1 MKRMLINATQ
11 PEELRVALVDG
22 QWLYDLDIENRTRE
36 QKKANIY
43 KGKITR
49 VEPSLEAAF
58 VDYGAERHGFLP
70 LKEISREYF
79 LKQPKDIDGR
89 IKIKDVV
96 KEGMEV
102 IVQVDKEERGNKG
115 AALTTF
121 ISLAGRYLVL
131 MPNNPRAGG
140 ISRRIEGDERSDLRD
155 ALSSVEVPSG
165 MGIIV
170 RTAGVG
176 RSGEELQWDL
186 NYLLQL
192 WDAIKK
198 EADDSKA
205 PHFLFQES
213 NVIIRAIRDYMRDD
227 IGEVI
232 VDENGA
238 YQLAAEFAR
247 QVMPNY
253 ANKVKFYDD
262 NIPLFNRYQIE
273 SQIETAF
280 EREVKLPSG
289 GSIVIDVTEALVSI
303 DINSSRATKGGDIEE
318 TARTIN
324 LEAADEIARQL
335 RLRDMGGLVVIDF
348 IDMQSKS
355 SQREVEKRMEKALGM
370 DRARVQVG
378 RISRF
383 GLLEMSRQRLRPS
396 LGETTFRVCPRC
408 SGQGTIRGTKSLA
421 LSILRL
427 VEEEAK
433 KERSAEIR
441 AITPVNVATY
451 LLNEKRKAISNIE
464 ARNNTRVVVVPNAD
478 LETPHFEVQRLR
490 DDDSTTLE
498 TSYKISGTIEEV
510 AEKDKEDE
518 PLRAPAQ
525 PAVQQIAHS
534 APAPTPAAKPKAKAK
549 EKQEEKPGLFSRLIS
564 AISSLFSGEEEEK
577 SDKKHKKSSGRG
589 KNYQQRNRNQ
599 RGGRGRG
606 RGNRGNRR
614 DDQRSDERKDD
625 TRSKRG
631 DKRRDDSESKDRRS
645 DNRESA
651 REASRD
657 NARDGNRDGQREGQ
671 RRSRRRRGGD
681 RRNEPQTTAAEVE
694 STNLDNAVE
703 APGADEDQQRP
714 SRRPSNVRG
723 RPQPRRRGRRG
734 GDNSGDNTA
743 ANEQQEA
750 AKSEASNESE
760 AAAKDERPAEPQRK
774 PRAKRE
780 DKPVAKSEQQ
790 AEQRSEKLASEPKAE
805 PKAAAKAEPKAEQ
818 PWAGTQPRTEAPAK
832 AEQKAEAPAAADEAS
847 KPAETADT
855 SESKVEAKA
864 EAPAEA
870 KAPDAAPAKAQ
881 SPTES
886 EASAEA
892 NVAKA
897 PEVKAESEETAEV
910 PETHAAG
917 DLLAETPED
926 SAANISDEAEV
937 EQTAETAEVADT
949 SVKASNEEAPEAQA
963 ETAEP
968 KAPSIEAA
976 PAARAPGRASN
987 DPRINPKPLVDFKV
1001 VTARPEVGEM
1011 RPLDTAQPAN
1021 IEHSPRPL
1029 QRPANDPRVK
1039 RGAGASAE
1047 SSSDSAEVG

>member
-22 QWLYDLDIENRTRE
+22 QWLYDLDIENRTRQ

-58 VDYGAERHGFLP
+58 VDYGEERHGFLP

-79 LKQPKDIDGR
+79 LKQPKDIEGR

-102 IVQVDKEERGNKG
+102 VVQVDKEERGNKG

-140 ISRRIEGDERSDLRD
+140 ISRRIEGDERSELRD
-155 ALSSVEVPSG
+155 ALASVDVPSG

-192 WDAIKK
+192 WSLIK
-198 EADDSKA
+198 ESADKNSA
-205 PHFLFQES
+205 PEFLFQES

-232 VDENGA
+232 VDDADAFKLVKGF
-238 YQLAAEFAR
+238 AE
-247 QVMPNY
+247 QVMPHY
-253 ANKVKFYDD
+253 AHKVKFYEDS
-262 NIPLFNRYQIE
+262 IPLFNRYQIE

-318 TARTIN
+318 TARSIN

-355 SQREVEKRMEKALGM
+355 NQREVEKRMEKALSM

-451 LLNEKRKAISNIE
+451 LLNEKRKAISQIE
-464 ARNNTRVVVVPNAD
+464 ARNNTRVVVVPNSEI
-478 LETPHFEVQRLR
+478 ETPHFEVQRLR
-490 DDDSTTLE
+490 DDDTSTLE
-498 TSYKISGTIEEV
+498 TSYKISGSVEETV
-510 AEKDKEDE
+510 TKKEE
-518 PLRAPAQ
+518 QPKRPLAQ
-525 PAVQQIAHS
+525 PTVQPLAHA
-534 APAPTPAAKPKAKAK
+534 APAPTPEKKP
-549 EKQEEKPGLFSRLIS
+549 EPGLFSRLIS
-564 AISSLFSGEEEEK
+564 AIAELFTSKEEEP
-577 SDKKHKKSSGRG
+577 KKHQKSQNRG
-589 KNYQQRNRNQ
+589 KDYQRNRNRNRNQ
-599 RGGRGRG
+599 RGGN
-606 RGNRGNRR
+606 RGNRGERQTRRR
-614 DDQRSDERKDD
+614 DDRREDAKSEDQREPKQTAKPYDERDSGAD
-625 TRSKRG
+625 RG
-631 DKRRDDSESKDRRS
+631 
-645 DNRESA
+645 
-651 REASRD
+651 
-657 NARDGNRDGQREGQ
+657 EGQ
-671 RRSRRRRGGD
+671 RRRRRRRSGD
-681 RRNEPQTTAAEVE
+681 NRRKDENRGNISDSNTNENATQVEE
-694 STNLDNAVE
+694 ST
-703 APGADEDQQRP
+703 DQQRP

-723 RPQPRRRGRRG
+723 RPQARRRGRRAE
-734 GDNSGDNTA
+734 NTA
-743 ANEQQEA
+743 ATAVAQSQEELNREVNEAIDEAESEARKSRDTTAKSSSDTSSSSNTSASEVPRPKAKHSEQKTPEPTQASKPKPAEKAPTQAPIASEATAAARVKAEPTTSATETQQAVTPAATKEAPQATAKASQEATSTKTPASAKTAEAIVEQQDAEETALQEASEA
-750 AKSEASNESE
+750 AKATEKQSDAIAREEIMAEEAI
-760 AAAKDERPAEPQRK
+760 
-774 PRAKRE
+774 
-780 DKPVAKSEQQ
+780 
-790 AEQRSEKLASEPKAE
+790 ASEE
-805 PKAAAKAEPKAEQ
+805 IN
-818 PWAGTQPRTEAPAK
+818 APAT
-832 AEQKAEAPAAADEAS
+832 Q
-847 KPAETADT
+847 
-855 SESKVEAKA
+855 
-864 EAPAEA
+864 
-870 KAPDAAPAKAQ
+870 
-881 SPTES
+881 
-886 EASAEA
+886 
-892 NVAKA
+892 
-897 PEVKAESEETAEV
+897 
-910 PETHAAG
+910 
-917 DLLAETPED
+917 
-926 SAANISDEAEV
+926 
-937 EQTAETAEVADT
+937 
-949 SVKASNEEAPEAQA
+949 
-963 ETAEP
+963 
-968 KAPSIEAA
+968 
-976 PAARAPGRASN
+976 GRAGN
-987 DPRINPKPLVDFKV
+987 DPRINPKPLLELAI
-1001 VTARPEVGEM
+1001 VTEHREM
-1011 RPLDTAQPAN
+1011 GSQQPLDTAQPAA
-1021 IEHSPRPL
+1021 IEHSPRAL
-1029 QRPANDPRVK
+1029 ARPANDPRMARRV
-1039 RGAGASAE
+1039 AQTQTDTDHNSAE
-1047 SSSDSAEVG
+1047 AG

>member
-22 QWLYDLDIENRTRE
+22 QWLYDLDIENRTRQ

-58 VDYGAERHGFLP
+58 VDYGEERHGFLP

-79 LKQPKDIDGR
+79 NKQPKDIDGR

-140 ISRRIEGDERSDLRD
+140 ISRRIEGDERSQLRD
-155 ALSSVEVPSG
+155 ALSGVEVPSG

-192 WDAIKK
+192 WDAIKT
-198 EADDSKA
+198 EADTSKA

-232 VDENGA
+232 VDDKGA

-247 QVMPNY
+247 QVMPHY
-253 ANKVKFYDD
+253 VSKVKYYEDA
-262 NIPLFNRYQIE
+262 IPLFNRYQIE

-289 GSIVIDVTEALVSI
+289 GSIVIDVTEALISI

-318 TARTIN
+318 TARNIN

-348 IDMQSKS
+348 IDMQNKGN
-355 SQREVEKRMEKALGM
+355 QREVEKRMEKALGM
-370 DRARVQVG
+370 DRARVQIG

-408 SGQGTIRGTKSLA
+408 SGQGTIRGTKSLS

-464 ARNNTRVVVVPNAD
+464 SRNNTRVVVVPNAD

-490 DDDSTTLE
+490 DDDSATLE
-498 TSYKISGTIEEV
+498 TSYKISGSIEES
-510 AEKDKEDE
+510 AAREEEE
-518 PLRAPAQ
+518 PVRAPAQ
-525 PAVQQIAHS
+525 PAVQQIAHT
-534 APAPTPAAKPKAKAK
+534 APAPTPAEKPAP
-549 EKQEEKPGLFSRLIS
+549 PGLFTRLIG
-564 AISSLFSGEEEEK
+564 AIASLFEGESEEDK
-577 SDKKHKKSSGRG
+577 KKKHKKANGRG
-589 KNYQQRNRNQ
+589 KNYQKQRSRSQ
-599 RGGRGRG
+599 Q
-606 RGNRGNRR
+606 RGNRGNRGSR
-614 DDQRSDERKDD
+614 PARRKDERREDVKREEAKRED
-625 TRSKRG
+625 TK
-631 DKRRDDSESKDRRS
+631 
-645 DNRESA
+645 
-651 REASRD
+651 REAKRD
-657 NARDGNRDGQREGQ
+657 EREAKREDREAKREEAQPTGERSQ
-671 RRSRRRRGGD
+671 RRRRRRRGGEG
-681 RRNEPQTTAAEVE
+681 RRRREEQQATATETSAESAQPAQVESEAAEQP
-694 STNLDNAVE
+694 TQQ
-703 APGADEDQQRP
+703 DEQRP
-714 SRRPSNVRG
+714 ARRPNNVRG

-734 GDNSGDNTA
+734 ENA
-743 ANEQQEA
+743 AAAAVAQGQEELEREVNEAIDEA
-750 AKSEASNESE
+750 ESE
-760 AAAKDERPAEPQRK
+760 TKGRGHK
-774 PRAKRE
+774 
-780 DKPVAKSEQQ
+780 
-790 AEQRSEKLASEPKAE
+790 
-805 PKAAAKAEPKAEQ
+805 EQ
-818 PWAGTQPRTEAPAK
+818 PAK
-832 AEQKAEAPAAADEAS
+832 Q
-847 KPAETADT
+847 
-855 SESKVEAKA
+855 
-864 EAPAEA
+864 
-870 KAPDAAPAKAQ
+870 
-881 SPTES
+881 
-886 EASAEA
+886 
-892 NVAKA
+892 
-897 PEVKAESEETAEV
+897 PEVKAEAETKVETPVAKAEASEAADKREHKPVEKSQAPTERTEKKPAAAQPAVVEKAEQAPAPQAQPKAEAPVEAVPVQEAKVQQPELQETEVQVTAEAQQAPVQEPAEAEQKPQETTPAPAVETAPEAAPVKAEPEV
-910 PETHAAG
+910 ATA
-917 DLLAETPED
+917 AETQ
-926 SAANISDEAEV
+926 
-937 EQTAETAEVADT
+937 QTAE
-949 SVKASNEEAPEAQA
+949 EEAPVAEEALP
-963 ETAEP
+963 AEP
-968 KAPSIEAA
+968 EQAAEAPQPAPAA
-976 PAARAPGRASN
+976 PAAPVTRGRAVN
-987 DPRINPKPLVDFKV
+987 DPRENPQPLRDLEI
-1001 VTARPEVGEM
+1001 VTERRDLGLLHA
-1011 RPLDTAQPAN
+1011 LDTAQPAA
-1021 IEHSPRPL
+1021 IEHQPRAL
-1029 QRPANDPRVK
+1029 TRPANDPRVA
-1039 RGAGASAE
+1039 RRVEQAND
-1047 SSSDSAEVG
+1047 SSDDDSAAAS

>member
-22 QWLYDLDIENRTRE
+22 QWLYDLDIENRTRQ

-58 VDYGAERHGFLP
+58 VDYGEERHGFLP

-79 LKQPKDIDGR
+79 LKQPKDIEGR

-102 IVQVDKEERGNKG
+102 VVQVDKEERGNKG

-140 ISRRIEGDERSDLRD
+140 ISRRIEGDERSELRD
-155 ALSSVEVPSG
+155 ALASVDVPSG

-192 WDAIKK
+192 WSLIK
-198 EADDSKA
+198 ESADKNSA
-205 PHFLFQES
+205 PEFLFQES

-232 VDENGA
+232 VDDADAFKLVKGF
-238 YQLAAEFAR
+238 AE
-247 QVMPNY
+247 QVMPHY
-253 ANKVKFYDD
+253 AHKVKFYEDS
-262 NIPLFNRYQIE
+262 IPLFNRYQIE

-318 TARTIN
+318 TARSIN

-355 SQREVEKRMEKALGM
+355 NQREVEKRMEKALSM

-451 LLNEKRKAISNIE
+451 LLNEKRKAISQIE
-464 ARNNTRVVVVPNAD
+464 ARNNTRVVVVPNAEI
-478 LETPHFEVQRLR
+478 ETPHFEVQRLR
-490 DDDSTTLE
+490 DDDTSTLE
-498 TSYKISGTIEEV
+498 TSYKISGSVEETV
-510 AEKDKEDE
+510 TKKEE
-518 PLRAPAQ
+518 QPKRPLAQ
-525 PAVQQIAHS
+525 PTVQPLAHT
-534 APAPTPAAKPKAKAK
+534 APAPTPEKKP
-549 EKQEEKPGLFSRLIS
+549 EPGLFSRLIS
-564 AISSLFSGEEEEK
+564 AIAELFTSKEEEP
-577 SDKKHKKSSGRG
+577 KKHQKSQNRG
-589 KNYQQRNRNQ
+589 KDYQRNRNRNRNQ
-599 RGGRGRG
+599 RGGN
-606 RGNRGNRR
+606 RGNRGERQTRRR
-614 DDQRSDERKDD
+614 DDRREDAKSEDQREPKQTAKPYDERDSGAD
-625 TRSKRG
+625 RG
-631 DKRRDDSESKDRRS
+631 
-645 DNRESA
+645 
-651 REASRD
+651 
-657 NARDGNRDGQREGQ
+657 EGQ
-671 RRSRRRRGGD
+671 RRRRRRRSGD
-681 RRNEPQTTAAEVE
+681 NRRKDENRGNISDSSTNENATQVEE
-694 STNLDNAVE
+694 ST
-703 APGADEDQQRP
+703 DQQRP

-723 RPQPRRRGRRG
+723 RPQARRRGRRAE
-734 GDNSGDNTA
+734 NTA
-743 ANEQQEA
+743 ATAVAQSQEELNREVNEAIDEAESEARKSRDTTAKSSSDTSSSSNTSASEAPKPRAEHSEQKVTEPTQVSKPKPAEKATAQAPIASEATEAARVKAEPATAPAETRQAVTPAATKEAPQAIAKASQEA
-750 AKSEASNESE
+750 ASTKTPASSKTAEAI
-760 AAAKDERPAEPQRK
+760 
-774 PRAKRE
+774 
-780 DKPVAKSEQQ
+780 VEQQ
-790 AEQRSEKLASEPKAE
+790 
-805 PKAAAKAEPKAEQ
+805 
-818 PWAGTQPRTEAPAK
+818 
-832 AEQKAEAPAAADEAS
+832 
-847 KPAETADT
+847 
-855 SESKVEAKA
+855 
-864 EAPAEA
+864 
-870 KAPDAAPAKAQ
+870 DA
-881 SPTES
+881 
-886 EASAEA
+886 
-892 NVAKA
+892 
-897 PEVKAESEETAEV
+897 EETA
-910 PETHAAG
+910 
-917 DLLAETPED
+917 LQ
-926 SAANISDEAEV
+926 EASE
-937 EQTAETAEVADT
+937 A
-949 SVKASNEEAPEAQA
+949 VKAAEKQSDAIAREEIMAEEAVASE
-963 ETAEP
+963 E
-968 KAPSIEAA
+968 INA
-976 PAARAPGRASN
+976 PATQGRAGN
-987 DPRINPKPLVDFKV
+987 DPRINPKPLLELAI
-1001 VTARPEVGEM
+1001 VTEHREM
-1011 RPLDTAQPAN
+1011 GSQQPLDTAQPAA
-1021 IEHSPRPL
+1021 IEHSPRTL
-1029 QRPANDPRVK
+1029 ARPANDPRMARRV
-1039 RGAGASAE
+1039 AQAQADTDHNSAE
-1047 SSSDSAEVG
+1047 AG

>member
-22 QWLYDLDIENRTRE
+22 QWLYDLDIENRTRQ

-58 VDYGAERHGFLP
+58 VDYGEERHGFLP

-89 IKIKDVV
+89 VKIKDVI

-121 ISLAGRYLVL
+121 ISLAGRYMVL

-140 ISRRIEGDERSDLRD
+140 ISRRIEGDERSELRD
-155 ALSSVEVPSG
+155 ALSEVDVPSG

-192 WDAIKK
+192 WDKIKQ

-232 VDENGA
+232 VDDKAA

-247 QVMPNY
+247 QVIPQY
-253 ANKVKFYDD
+253 ANKVKYYEDS
-262 NIPLFNRYQIE
+262 IPLFNRYQIE

-318 TARTIN
+318 TARNIN

-348 IDMQSKS
+348 IDMQNKS
-355 SQREVEKRMEKALGM
+355 NQREVEKRMDKALSM
-370 DRARVQVG
+370 DRARVQIG

-441 AITPVNVATY
+441 AICPVNVATY
-451 LLNEKRKAISNIE
+451 LLNEKRAAITQIE
-464 ARNNTRVVVVPNAD
+464 SRNKTRVVVVPNAE
-478 LETPHFEVQRLR
+478 LETPHFEVLRLR
-490 DDDSTTLE
+490 DDDASTLE
-498 TSYKISGTIEEV
+498 TSYKISGTIEDTSK
-510 AEKDKEDE
+510 AEEE
-518 PLRAPAQ
+518 PLRPIAQ
-525 PAVQQIAHS
+525 PAVQQIAHT
-534 APAPTPAAKPKAKAK
+534 APAPTPVEKKEKKEKKAKGKSKAKA
-549 EKQEEKPGLFSRLIS
+549 EPGLLKRLLN
-564 AISSLFSGEEEEK
+564 AIAALFGSEEE
-577 SDKKHKKSSGRG
+577 SDKKHSKSNARG
-589 KNYQQRNRNQ
+589 KNYQQQRNRNQ
-599 RGGRGRG
+599 RRGG
-606 RGNRGNRR
+606 RGNRGNR
-614 DDQRSDERKDD
+614 S
-625 TRSKRG
+625 RG
-631 DKRRDDSESKDRRS
+631 EGRGEARDDSDKRELTRDDKRGEKQEERKEDKREESTEANADRS
-645 DNRESA
+645 
-651 REASRD
+651 
-657 NARDGNRDGQREGQ
+657 QGQ
-671 RRSRRRRGGD
+671 RRRRRRRGGEG
-681 RRNEPQTTAAEVE
+681 RRRREDQQSVTTETLESSPAEVE
-694 STNLDNAVE
+694 QDTAE
-703 APGADEDQQRP
+703 ASDEQRP
-714 SRRPSNVRG
+714 ARRPRDARG

-734 GDNSGDNTA
+734 GNA
-743 ANEQQEA
+743 AAAAVAQSQEELNREVNEAIDEA
-750 AKSEASNESE
+750 ESE
-760 AAAKDERPAEPQRK
+760 AKVSAEKELGSSDSQQSAAESPKTAQAEGGQQAAAESAPSDVAQAAKKVTAGAEEAQ
-774 PRAKRE
+774 
-780 DKPVAKSEQQ
+780 PVAQKEQT
-790 AEQRSEKLASEPKAE
+790 EYKPEPKAE
-805 PKAAAKAEPKAEQ
+805 PKAEKAAAANEE
-818 PWAGTQPRTEAPAK
+818 TPRTEPVESVEPAGQDTATATESQEAAQVSQTEAPSQAEPSIAETSVEAKTEAQQTTTAEAAYADTK
-832 AEQKAEAPAAADEAS
+832 AEEFALDVAAEEAM
-847 KPAETADT
+847 PLT
-855 SESKVEAKA
+855 SES
-864 EAPAEA
+864 
-870 KAPDAAPAKAQ
+870 AA
-881 SPTES
+881 
-886 EASAEA
+886 
-892 NVAKA
+892 N
-897 PEVKAESEETAEV
+897 AESTAGEV
-910 PETHAAG
+910 TR
-917 DLLAETPED
+917 
-926 SAANISDEAEV
+926 
-937 EQTAETAEVADT
+937 
-949 SVKASNEEAPEAQA
+949 
-963 ETAEP
+963 P
-968 KAPSIEAA
+968 K
-976 PAARAPGRASN
+976 N
-987 DPRINPKPLVDFKV
+987 DPRVNPKPLLELVIITEHRDL
-1001 VTARPEVGEM
+1001 GEL

-1021 IEHSPRPL
+1021 IQHQPRPL
-1029 QRPANDPRVK
+1029 KRPANDPRVA
-1039 RGAGASAE
+1039 RQAE
-1047 SSSDSAEVG
+1047 QANDSASDAEVS

>member
-22 QWLYDLDIENRTRE
+22 QWLYDLDIENRTRQ

-58 VDYGAERHGFLP
+58 VDYGEERHGFLP

-79 LKQPKDIDGR
+79 SKQPKDIDGR
-89 IKIKDVV
+89 VKIKDVV

-140 ISRRIEGDERSDLRD
+140 ISRRIEGDERSELRD

-192 WDAIKK
+192 WDAIKT

-232 VDENGA
+232 VDDKGA

-247 QVMPNY
+247 QVMPHY
-253 ANKVKFYDD
+253 ASKVKYYEDA
-262 NIPLFNRYQIE
+262 IPLFNRYQIE

-318 TARTIN
+318 TARSIN

-355 SQREVEKRMEKALGM
+355 NQREVEKRMDKALSM
-370 DRARVQVG
+370 DRARVQIG

-441 AITPVNVATY
+441 AICPVNVATY
-451 LLNEKRKAISNIE
+451 LLNEKRKAISQIE
-464 ARNNTRVVVVPNAD
+464 SRNNTRVVVVPNAD

-490 DDDSTTLE
+490 DDETATLE
-498 TSYKISGTIEEV
+498 TSYKISGTLEE
-510 AEKDKEDE
+510 AADRDE
-518 PLRAPAQ
+518 EPMRAPAQ
-525 PAVQQIAHS
+525 PAVQQLAHT
-534 APAPTPAAKPKAKAK
+534 APAPTPTPAAAPAPAAKP
-549 EKQEEKPGLFSRLIS
+549 QPGLISRLIS
-564 AISSLFSGEEEEK
+564 AISALFSGEEEDK
-577 SDKKHKKSSGRG
+577 GKKKHKKTKDRG
-589 KNYQQRNRNQ
+589 KTYEK
-599 RGGRGRG
+599 RGRG
-606 RGNRGNRR
+606 QRGNRGGRSGRGGRR
-614 DDQRSDERKDD
+614 REDDRPE
-625 TRSKRG
+625 SKREDKQARKQAEKRE
-631 DKRRDDSESKDRRS
+631 DKREAK
-645 DNRESA
+645 RE
-651 REASRD
+651 E
-657 NARDGNRDGQREGQ
+657 QREEKREEKGAAKRDEAQGAERPQ
-671 RRSRRRRGGD
+671 RRRRRRRGGEG
-681 RRNEPQTTAAEVE
+681 RRRREEGQQVAEQSTTAEQAESPATEAEPE
-694 STNLDNAVE
+694 SRE
-703 APGADEDQQRP
+703 RP
-714 SRRPSNVRG
+714 QRRPSNVRG
-723 RPQPRRRGRRG
+723 RPQARRRGRRG
-734 GDNSGDNTA
+734 EN
-743 ANEQQEA
+743 
-750 AKSEASNESE
+750 
-760 AAAKDERPAEPQRK
+760 AAAAAVAQGQEELN
-774 PRAKRE
+774 RE
-780 DKPVAKSEQQ
+780 VN
-790 AEQRSEKLASEPKAE
+790 
-805 PKAAAKAEPKAEQ
+805 
-818 PWAGTQPRTEAPAK
+818 EAI
-832 AEQKAEAPAAADEAS
+832 DEAEGEAKKS
-847 KPAETADT
+847 ADRQPKPAETT
-855 SESKVEAKA
+855 T
-864 EAPAEA
+864 
-870 KAPDAAPAKAQ
+870 AAQ
-881 SPTES
+881 
-886 EASAEA
+886 
-892 NVAKA
+892 
-897 PEVKAESEETAEV
+897 
-910 PETHAAG
+910 
-917 DLLAETPED
+917 
-926 SAANISDEAEV
+926 
-937 EQTAETAEVADT
+937 
-949 SVKASNEEAPEAQA
+949 
-963 ETAEP
+963 
-968 KAPSIEAA
+968 EAA
-976 PAARAPGRASN
+976 PAAEKAEQAQPAEAETQAAKESSTTATGQAASAEEATRKPRRKAEAGETGEVEKKARRKREPEAAGEKPQAEQAAAATEKPQGEQAPTAGEKPAVSAPKEETPPAEPATAAEEAAPAQKEEPRQPQEAVKEAAPETQQQPEQEEQKPAAEAPQEPTVGKERQPAEEAVAESAPQEEEAAAEPVAEEAAAVATPAATAPGRASN
-987 DPRINPKPLVDFKV
+987 DPRVNPRPLGELAI
-1001 VTARPEVGEM
+1001 VTEQRDMGLKQ
-1011 RPLDTAQPAN
+1011 PLDTSRPAA
-1021 IEHSPRPL
+1021 IEHQPRAL
-1029 QRPANDPRVK
+1029 ARPANDPRVA
-1039 RGAGASAE
+1039 REAPQANDESDSSAE
-1047 SSSDSAEVG
+1047 AS